1 MIYEGTT
8 TVALARLIH
17 VSHVD
22 VVQSPTIYYNRHN
35 VLPIC
40 SFRSRYNVLLMFLYI
55 EYVNLSKSQ
64 FECFLFSHNVK
75 YL

>member
-40 SFRSRYNVLLMFLYI
+40 SFRGGGITCY
-55 EYVNLSKSQ
+55 
-64 FECFLFSHNVK
+64 
-75 YL
+75 